1 MIGARCAEA
10 DDELLKD
17 IHQDILCIPV
27 IARLDYLFIFR
38 TKTDF
43 SSKGMGVMFLKY
55 AANKY
60 SIKTEDRYNK
70 W

>member
-1 MIGARCAEA
+1 MIGARCTEA

-38 TKTDF
+38 AKTDF
-43 SSKGMGVMFLKY
+43 SSKGMGVMFLKSV
-55 AANKY
+55 ANEEA
-60 SIKTEDRYNK
+60 SILEDRYNK
-70 W
+70 G